1 MVTEARSASAD
12 QQAGE
17 QARRASWRGIGRLAA
32 WCGDGRRRL
41 LTGWVLAAAAVI
53 GLAQA
58 VGPGPPP
65 AVASSGPVF
74 TAFLIPHIVA
84 GLTALSSGAAVLVS
98 RKGTGRHVRAGSTYF
113 WAIALLAATA
123 AALTA
128 VRGARDLPVLGLGL
142 LALALAAAGR
152 HARRQPG
159 ARLWRAWP
167 GHGPH
172 ILTMTSSY
180 TVTWTA
186 FLTDNARFLP
196 LISRLPTAG
205 ALLLPSAIAAPLA
218 VWSLRRH
225 RRPEPA
231 AQPGQPTSGS
241 GPGAMDTDEHQP
253 VTAISSHA
261 PSCRVRS
268 QRPRSSRS
276 RS

>member
-152 HARRQPG
+152 H
-159 ARLWRAWP
+159 
-167 GHGPH
+167 
-172 ILTMTSSY
+172 
-180 TVTWTA
+180 
-186 FLTDNARFLP
+186 
-196 LISRLPTAG
+196 
-205 ALLLPSAIAAPLA
+205 
-218 VWSLRRH
+218 
-225 RRPEPA
+225 
-231 AQPGQPTSGS
+231 
-241 GPGAMDTDEHQP
+241 
-253 VTAISSHA
+253 
-261 PSCRVRS
+261 
-268 QRPRSSRS
+268 
-276 RS
+276 